1 MRKILSTLTALS
13 LAFLLLCA
21 CANTEEPNTTT
32 APAAT
37 VPPAEISGTTAPAPS
52 TAATAP
58 AVTAAPET
66 TAAEATLPYGLTMP
80 EEEYTTLFTDDPN
93 NKFIRAVADKYGV
106 DVSLLA
112 CAYTEPVSD
121 SNQVWQFSGKTDA
134 AGKLKRSA
142 DTLKYVYMVT
152 DDCKTIQRTGG
163 LTGNDGYSAATG
175 FVVFQTAKQLVLPQ
189 FEAQLNA

>member
-1 MRKILSTLTALS
+1 MRKAFRIFAALG

-21 CANTEEPNTTT
+21 CANTEEPVPTAAPLPT
-32 APAAT
+32 AP
-37 VPPAEISGTTAPAPS
+37 
-52 TAATAP
+52 TAATTAAP
-58 AVTAAPET
+58 ALTEPAPTAAPET
-66 TAAEATLPYGLTMP
+66 TAAAAAPEQTEPYNLTLPEGD
-80 EEEYTTLFTDDPN
+80 YTTLFTDDPN
-93 NKFIRAVADKYGV
+93 NKFIRAVSEKYGV
-106 DVSLLA
+106 DASLLA

-134 AGKLKRSA
+134 AGKLRRSA
-142 DTLKYVYMVT
+142 STLKYVYMVT

-163 LTGNDGYSAATG
+163 LTGNDGYSAAAG